1 MHPGSLPPQEE
12 WDVSEWKGEE
22 VSVAGRREP
31 GDEVRE
37 QVSTVDFLACL
48 RRSRPFWAE
57 RDKITEAA
65 DASGLRQSSR
75 VRLKR
80 ESAQG

>member
-22 VSVAGRREP
+22 VSVAGRRDP

-37 QVSTVDFLACL
+37 QVSTVDFWLA
-48 RRSRPFWAE
+48 
-57 RDKITEAA
+57 
-65 DASGLRQSSR
+65 
-75 VRLKR
+75 
-80 ESAQG
+80 